1 MDRSDYRLDEGIYV
15 GNLDPH
21 HCSRERSR
29 PKKASVFQVWTTHSG
44 SLQFSKRASTQDV
57 RAT

>member
-1 MDRSDYRLDEGIYV
+1 MDQGDYGLDEGIYV

-44 SLQFSKRASTQDV
+44 SLQFSKRA
-57 RAT
+57 